1 VATIRELFTENSSYG
16 ENNARFILDVLEKLR
31 EAMPVS

>member
-1 VATIRELFTENSSYG
+1 MGRLSRPDAICSG
-16 ENNARFILDVLEKLR
+16 ESPFILDVLEKLR